1 MTSNNQNYD
10 ISLNNNNNNNE
21 VQETELVEVN
31 TNNSSDKKSGYSFL
45 DNSENTSSTEYVE
58 NNDNIDD
65 FTELKK
71 QFNNSKVISNP
82 LVKKSSP
89 KQKIKYRKGNLHTFL
104 YDENGIPRIVIGPDW
119 GYALCMHL
127 FTGSLTM
134 LYYIGLWNLLNI
146 FIKLIGLLVYLFF
159 AGTYTLTCIMDPG
172 IIPPDFYLENYEVD
186 KMNLHNYRICKQCNA
201 MMDLDRGVE
210 HCVDCN
216 ICIIGN
222 DHHCPWSSKC
232 VGKKNIGMFRLFIFS
247 IFLHIAYLTVASM
260 IMAITA
266 DPSKKNKFK

>member
-1 MTSNNQNYD
+1 MNSKNQSYD
-10 ISLNNNNNNNE
+10 ISSTNNNAIN
-21 VQETELVEVN
+21 ETELVEVN
-31 TNNSSDKKSGYSFL
+31 PNNLTGKDSGYSTL
-45 DNSENTSSTEYVE
+45 NSNENEIASSTEYTE
-58 NNDNIDD
+58 NNDINED
-65 FTELKK
+65 FKELKE
-71 QFNNSKVISNP
+71 QFNNSKIINNP
-82 LVKKSSP
+82 LMNNESGK
-89 KQKIKYRKGNLHTFL
+89 KIKYRKGNLHTFL

-266 DPSKKNKFK
+266 DPSRKNKFK